1 MLKRITGVVKHY
13 EWGHDSKE
21 SLVYHLAK
29 NGGHSIDKNES
40 KYAELWLGT
49 HKNGSSPQL
58 MESHVD
64 LPYLLKVL
72 SIKKALSIQVHP
84 DAVYAQELHER
95 YPQIYTD
102 PNAKHEI
109 AIALTPFELFAGLQ
123 PPSIIEGNLDNYPEI
138 KYRCKTI
145 KDLLTI
151 NQDEMDDVLM
161 LVKRVLQKQD
171 KTRLDNLILRLYSQF
186 GLDVGIL
193 CPIYMHYHCLQRGDA
208 IYIPVGVPHAYMS
221 GEIVEAMV
229 SSDNVIRAALTPK
242 FKDMDALFKAMT
254 AEKAVLY
261 PVQSTSIDR
270 REYNVAEQF
279 TISLHTIHA
288 SLTLL
293 KINFKT
299 IVLVLKGNG
308 WINSEFVE
316 EGQAFYVS
324 INGVLEIQNMDEE
337 SPMELV
343 MITVSKNL

>member
-1 MLKRITGVVKHY
+1 MLQTITGVVKHY
-13 EWGHDSKE
+13 DWGHDFKE
-21 SLVYHLAK
+21 SLVYHLAER
-29 NGGHSIDKNES
+29 GGHTCSKSEN

-49 HKNGSSPQL
+49 HPSGASPQL
-58 MESHVD
+58 MESHVE

-84 DAVYAQELHER
+84 DAQQARKLHEQ
-95 YPQIYTD
+95 YPHIYTD
-102 PNAKHEI
+102 ANAKHEI

-123 PPSIIEGNLDNYPEI
+123 PPSIIEGNLDHYPEI

-151 NQDEMDDVLM
+151 YQDDVLM
-161 LVKRVLQKQD
+161 LVKRVRQKQD

-193 CPIYMHYHCLQRGDA
+193 CPIYMHYHCLERGDA

-242 FKDMDALFKAMT
+242 LKDMEALFKAMT
-254 AEKAVLY
+254 GEKAIFY
-261 PVQSTSIDR
+261 PVQSTNR

-279 TISLHTIHA
+279 TIFVYNTIHTI
-288 SLTLL
+288 TL
-293 KINFKT
+293 KVIAKT
-299 IVLVLKGNG
+299 IILVLKGDG
-308 WINSEFVE
+308 QINSQMVT

-324 INGVLEIQNMDEE
+324 SDIFLEIQSKDAP
-337 SPMELV
+337 SPIEIV
-343 MITVSKNL
+343 MISEYKHS